1 MKTTHDVAVALA
13 VFAIAFFLLGFIAT
27 IVLLM
32 NALLPPITQ
41 VPTPPETV
49 VQYLL
54 YITIFEAMSALPCT
68 LISFGIK
75 MSE

>member
-13 VFAIAFFLLGFIAT
+13 VLAIAFFLFGFVAT
-27 IVLLM
+27 IVLLV
-32 NALLPPITQ
+32 NALLPPITM
-41 VPTPPETV
+41 PPETV
-49 VQYLL
+49 AQYLL

-68 LISFGIK
+68 FISFGIK